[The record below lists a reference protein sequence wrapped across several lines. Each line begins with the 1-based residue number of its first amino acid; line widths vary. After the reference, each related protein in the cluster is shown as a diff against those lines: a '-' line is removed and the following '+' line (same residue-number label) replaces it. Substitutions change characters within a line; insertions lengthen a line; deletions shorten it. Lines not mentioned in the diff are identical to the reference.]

1 MKKDAHYYAVLAFAR
16 AVGFQKDAA
25 QIIAYSS
32 QFVDDSKINH
42 IIIKGNSDNI
52 EHNTIDNKPA
62 FFNMATCH
70 SYFKIKTFNFSAMTN
85 NTCAFHFVP
94 GCDGES
100 FVKKLRCK
108 QKDNEV
114 ISKILKEAKN
124 ENNLVKFGM
133 VLHPFADTFSHQGF
147 SGLLSKVNDI
157 RDVKTKTIIVGVIT
171 HKISKVLKWLY
182 KSKFDN
188 LLDSGMPA
196 YGHGQAMENPD
207 LPYLK
212 WSYKYDYSD
221 QFSESIKTS
230 QNDNPARFRNA
241 FQMVKKHLEDYLE
254 KHPEFK
260 DGNLNFQKFEK
271 LYNTLLKSGSDKK
284 RIKNWQRAF
293 IELGLFNES
302 DIAFQ
307 YDENLWLKKAFSNF
321 HKKKFN
327 EREVENAVLSD
338 NFGKS
343 NWYKFYQAVKW
354 YKMKF
359 FTFCEEKGLKIPN
372 EYLKVD

>member
-42 IIIKGNSDNI
+42 IIIKGNPDNI
-52 EHNTIDNKPA
+52 EHDIIDDKPA

-94 GCDGES
+94 GCDGKS

-108 QKDNEV
+108 QESRV
-114 ISKILKEAKN
+114 ILKILKEVKK
-124 ENNLVKFGM
+124 ENDLVKFGM

-157 RDVKTKTIIVGVIT
+157 RDIRTIIKVVGVIT
-171 HKISKVLKWLY
+171 HKISKILKWLF
-182 KSKFDN
+182 KSKFDK
-188 LLDSGMPA
+188 LLDWGMPA
-196 YGHGQAMENPD
+196 YGHGQAMEYPD

-221 QFSESIKTS
+221 QFSETIKVS
-230 QNDNPARFRNA
+230 ENNNPARFRLA
-241 FQMVKKHLEDYLE
+241 FERIKELLEDYL
-254 KHPEFK
+254 KKYPEFK
-260 DGNLNFQKFEK
+260 DKNFKFQKFEK
-271 LYNTLLKSGSDKK
+271 LYKTFLKKGSDKQ
-284 RIKNWQRAF
+284 RIKNWQKTF
-293 IELGLFNES
+293 LELGLFNDS
-302 DIAFQ
+302 DIAYQ
-307 YDENLWLKKAFSNF
+307 YSENLWLKQAFSNF
-321 HKKKFN
+321 DKKKFDK
-327 EREVENAVLSD
+327 RKVKSVILAD
-338 NFGKS
+338 NFGES
-343 NWYKFYQAVKW
+343 NWYKFYRAVKW
-354 YKMKF
+354 YKKQF
-359 FTFCEEKGLKIPN
+359 FTFCDEEGLKIPN
-372 EYLKVD
+372 EYVKFG

>member
-1 MKKDAHYYAVLAFAR
+1 MKKDAHYYAVLAFTR

-42 IIIKGNSDNI
+42 IIIKGNPINI
-52 EHNTIDNKPA
+52 EHDIIDNKPA

-94 GCDGES
+94 GCDGKS

-108 QKDNEV
+108 QESRV
-114 ISKILKEAKN
+114 ILKIMEEAKK
-124 ENNLVKFGM
+124 ENDLVKLGM

-157 RDVKTKTIIVGVIT
+157 QDCEPKRIGSVILKNITKIFMLFG
-171 HKISKVLKWLY
+171 KK
-182 KSKFDN
+182 KFDKY
-188 LLDSGMPA
+188 LDSAMPA
-196 YGHGQAMENPD
+196 YGHGQALENPD

-221 QFSESIKTS
+221 QFSESIKSS
-230 QNDNPARFRNA
+230 QNDNPVRFREA
-241 FQMVKKHLEDYLE
+241 FEKIKEHLEDYLE
-254 KHPEFK
+254 KYPEFK
-260 DGNLNFQKFEK
+260 DENWDFQKFEE
-271 LYNTLLKSGSDKK
+271 LYKTLLKRGNDKK
-284 RIKNWQRAF
+284 RIKNWQKIF

-307 YDENLWLKKAFSNF
+307 YDENLWLKQAFSNF
-321 HKKKFN
+321 DNKKFN
-327 EREVENAVLSD
+327 PRKVENAVLLN
-338 NFGKS
+338 NFGES
-343 NWYKFYQAVKW
+343 NLYKFYQAVKW

-359 FTFCEEKGLKIPN
+359 FTFCDEEGLKIPN
-372 EYLKVD
+372 EYVKVR